1 MNRYSRA
8 LLYSAAAFLLTAG
21 LTARAQT
28 QSQQQAPDTQSQPPA
43 ASNDGHDDFPPGE
56 GRELTMK
63 VCSTCHQLDVVS
75 EQRQDLDGWKMTV
88 DQMASMGA
96 EATEAQLD
104 QIVKYLAKAFP
115 PDAK

>member
-1 MNRYSRA
+1 MNRYSRVI
-8 LLYSAAAFLLTAG
+8 LYSAAAFLLTAG
-21 LTARAQT
+21 LTAGAQT

-43 ASNDGHDDFPPGE
+43 ASDGHSDFPPGE

-63 VCSTCHQLDVVS
+63 VCSTCHQLDVVA

-115 PDAK
+115 PESK

>member
-1 MNRYSRA
+1 MNKYSRVI
-8 LLYSAAAFLLTAG
+8 LYSATAFLLTAG
-21 LTARAQT
+21 LTAGAQT

-43 ASNDGHDDFPPGE
+43 SDGHSDFPPGD

-75 EQRQDLDGWKMTV
+75 EQRQDLDGWKNTV